1 MKKPELKKL
10 NVRAMFGSRFRAG
23 GYSMFAAVMLIVI
36 AVAANM
42 IAGALPSDM
51 TQIDLTDQSL
61 YSLSEQ
67 TKRIA
72 ASLDEDVDL
81 YLLATTGSEDS
92 TIARLLDRYED
103 LSGRIHVQY
112 VDPSEQPTF
121 LDKYELGSSPLYAN
135 SVLVECG
142 EKYRLV
148 DYYDIFVTNYSMDYS
163 SYGYTTTTEF
173 NGENELTNAIHY
185 VSSDDLPKV
194 YTLSGHGESELRDS
208 LQSALEQDNLETDV
222 LSLISEE
229 EIPEDADAIVINA
242 PQSDLSADEADMLID
257 YLQAGGRVVLV
268 TDYIDAGEMENL
280 LRVTE
285 AMGLTAQTGL
295 IVEGDRSMHVSR
307 YPYYLLP
314 EIEEHE
320 ITDALRTGGY
330 YILTP
335 LSQPIVQTQES
346 EAEVAFLL
354 TTSSD
359 AYLKADGMNTASTEQ
374 EDGDESGSF
383 HVAAA
388 SELGDGRLCWISGAD
403 FMNETFDLTVGGANG
418 DLFLNA
424 VNWMCDQ
431 EESISIRAKSM
442 DSSGLTVTSAQS
454 SMWSVVMIGLIPL
467 GFIAAGTIVCI
478 RRRRR

>member
-72 ASLDEDVDL
+72 ASLDEEVDL
-81 YLLATTGSEDS
+81 YLLATTGSEDG

-121 LDKYELGSSPLYAN
+121 LDKYEFGSSPLYAN

-194 YTLSGHGESELRDS
+194 YALSGHGESELRDS
-208 LQSALEQDNLETDV
+208 LQSAL
-222 LSLISEE
+222 
-229 EIPEDADAIVINA
+229 
-242 PQSDLSADEADMLID
+242 
-257 YLQAGGRVVLV
+257 
-268 TDYIDAGEMENL
+268 
-280 LRVTE
+280 
-285 AMGLTAQTGL
+285 
-295 IVEGDRSMHVSR
+295 
-307 YPYYLLP
+307 
-314 EIEEHE
+314 
-320 ITDALRTGGY
+320 
-330 YILTP
+330 
-335 LSQPIVQTQES
+335 
-346 EAEVAFLL
+346 
-354 TTSSD
+354 
-359 AYLKADGMNTASTEQ
+359 
-374 EDGDESGSF
+374 
-383 HVAAA
+383 
-388 SELGDGRLCWISGAD
+388 
-403 FMNETFDLTVGGANG
+403 
-418 DLFLNA
+418 
-424 VNWMCDQ
+424 
-431 EESISIRAKSM
+431 
-442 DSSGLTVTSAQS
+442 
-454 SMWSVVMIGLIPL
+454 
-467 GFIAAGTIVCI
+467 
-478 RRRRR
+478 